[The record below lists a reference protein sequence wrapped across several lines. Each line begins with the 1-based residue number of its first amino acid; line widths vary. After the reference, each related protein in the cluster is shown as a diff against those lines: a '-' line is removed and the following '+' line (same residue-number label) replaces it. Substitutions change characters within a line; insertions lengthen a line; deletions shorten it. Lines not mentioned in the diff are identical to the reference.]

1 MNVKKI
7 RSMKALK
14 LLGLLISAMLI
25 ATASAALY
33 SQMFMY
39 SHVTVEAHF
48 CKFVT
53 GANDTDVSASITAG
67 GEEVTFA
74 DMIGC
79 NGSLITYIGAVNVT
93 NLSTTANRT
102 LELKLDTWDGEG
114 KTELRYINVTMYDT
128 SDESQKGNMLSLL
141 PGSGDVDTSEQVL
154 IETSAM
160 WRVQWDVFWWGNATA
175 GTDTVDVKLVL
186 IETA

>member
-39 SHVTVEAHF
+39 SHVTVAAHF
-48 CKFVT
+48 CTFVT
-53 GANDTDVSASITAG
+53 GVNDTDVSADITAG

-74 DMIGC
+74 GMVGC
-79 NGSLITYIGAVNVT
+79 NGSLITYIGAVNIT
-93 NLSTTANRT
+93 NTSTTANRT
-102 LELKLDTWDGEG
+102 LELKLDTWDGDG
-114 KTELRYINVTMYDT
+114 KMMLRYINVTMYDT
-128 SDESQKGNMLSLL
+128 SDESKKGNMLSLL
-141 PGSGDVDTSEQVL
+141 PGTGDVESSGQVL

-160 WRVQWDVFWWGNATA
+160 WRAQWDVFWWGNATA

>member
-39 SHVTVEAHF
+39 SHVTVQAHF

-53 GANDTDVSASITAG
+53 GANDTDVLADITAG
-67 GEEVTFA
+67 GEEVTFD
-74 DMIGC
+74 DMVGC
-79 NGSLITYIGAVNVT
+79 NGSLITYIGAVNIT
-93 NLSTTANRT
+93 NLSTTSNRT

-128 SDESQKGNMLSLL
+128 SGDTQKGEMLSLL
-141 PGSGDVDTSEQVL
+141 PGGGDVDTSGQVL

-160 WRVQWDVFWWGNATA
+160 WRVQWDIFWWGNATA
-175 GTDTVDVKLVL
+175 GTDTVDVTLVL

>member
-39 SHVTVEAHF
+39 SHVTVEGHF
-48 CKFVT
+48 CKFVQ
-53 GANDTDVSASITAG
+53 GANHSDVTASITAG
-67 GEEVTFA
+67 GEEVTFD
-74 DMIGC
+74 DMVGC

-93 NLSTTANRT
+93 NLSTTTNRT

-114 KTELRYINVTMYDT
+114 KTQLRYINITMYDT
-128 SDESQKGNMLSLL
+128 SDESKKGNMLSLL
-141 PGSGDVDTSEQVL
+141 PGTGDVDTSGQVL

-175 GTDTVDVKLVL
+175 GTDTADVKLVL